1 MEVCFFDVT
10 ATTGTDPYWR
20 TRSLHGALP
29 ILGGAADGHQVGAL
43 VPGDGVR
50 RGGAAFGLADAGE
63 QALVQHHVHEFVHA
77 GRGRGARG
85 ADDLFADRIARA
97 DIIDDAAL
105 ELDGQWLA
113 LGQPVGASLV
123 RGFAAGGLQVGRSA
137 CRVEVFLSVW
147 ISVVS
152 VPQKKK

>member
-29 ILGGAADGHQVGAL
+29 ILGGAADGHQIGAL

-85 ADDLFADRIARA
+85 ADDLLDRKSTRLNSSMRNSYA
-97 DIIDDAAL
+97 
-105 ELDGQWLA
+105 
-113 LGQPVGASLV
+113 
-123 RGFAAGGLQVGRSA
+123 
-137 CRVEVFLSVW
+137 VFCL
-147 ISVVS
+147 
-152 VPQKKK
+152 KKKSYHTHGILHQISRFLLL